1 MMIYFFKKLVTENK
15 ALFLVTVL
23 TSAFTA
29 LDGIISPYII
39 GRVTDTLSQ
48 KHFDNIPKILLLY
61 LCLMLFLNFNFY
73 LWQFLGGKI
82 KKASNISLRS
92 TAYNNFIA
100 DPEEKKI
107 TNTLNFINVNVKQI
121 ESQFIDAI
129 IMLIY
134 CIEQT
139 IVSLIYIFSINGI
152 AALAFLICGLI
163 PATIPRI
170 TRNWVQAGTE
180 DWNISYEAYNLK
192 VNDAVRGFE
201 TIRHANSIEKIKLLV
216 QNALAIEEKKYFLMN
231 FRRNTS
237 DFLAQISYSV
247 SMVISLSVG
256 TYFVVN
262 GQILVGGLISLF
274 LASDRLTSPIISIV
288 GLVNQLTSVNPL
300 FKKSVLKSTPNKKFS
315 NLEFSSLPEK
325 QKIVFKHCA
334 LGYSGHILLQDVNFK
349 ISKGDKVLITGRSGI
364 GKSTLIKTLLN
375 ETPLI
380 NGKIII
386 DKTLEKNNF
395 LDNFGVIG
403 QDTYI
408 FADTLRFNLTLGKD
422 ISLDRLINILK
433 AVKLDYLADKAHLE
447 MLIGEKGLALSGGE
461 KRKVELARAL
471 LSEKEILLVDEGL
484 SGLDEKS
491 NEEIFLLLQSLPQ
504 TIIEIEHAV
513 SLEEKRKFNQVI
525 NLN

>member
-1 MMIYFFKKLVTENK
+1 MMRSFFKKLVTENK

-73 LWQFLGGKI
+73 LWQFFWGKI

-216 QNALAIEEKKYFLMN
+216 QNALFIEEKKYFLMN

-395 LDNFGVIG
+395 
-403 QDTYI
+403 
-408 FADTLRFNLTLGKD
+408 R
-422 ISLDRLINILK
+422 
-433 AVKLDYLADKAHLE
+433 KL
-447 MLIGEKGLALSGGE
+447 
-461 KRKVELARAL
+461 
-471 LSEKEILLVDEGL
+471 
-484 SGLDEKS
+484 
-491 NEEIFLLLQSLPQ
+491 Q
-504 TIIEIEHAV
+504 
-513 SLEEKRKFNQVI
+513 
-525 NLN
+525 

>member
-1 MMIYFFKKLVTENK
+1 MMRSFFKKLVTENK

-73 LWQFLGGKI
+73 LWQFFWGKI

-395 LDNFGVIG
+395 G
-403 QDTYI
+403 
-408 FADTLRFNLTLGKD
+408 
-422 ISLDRLINILK
+422 RL
-433 AVKLDYLADKAHLE
+433 
-447 MLIGEKGLALSGGE
+447 
-461 KRKVELARAL
+461 
-471 LSEKEILLVDEGL
+471 
-484 SGLDEKS
+484 
-491 NEEIFLLLQSLPQ
+491 
-504 TIIEIEHAV
+504 
-513 SLEEKRKFNQVI
+513 
-525 NLN
+525 